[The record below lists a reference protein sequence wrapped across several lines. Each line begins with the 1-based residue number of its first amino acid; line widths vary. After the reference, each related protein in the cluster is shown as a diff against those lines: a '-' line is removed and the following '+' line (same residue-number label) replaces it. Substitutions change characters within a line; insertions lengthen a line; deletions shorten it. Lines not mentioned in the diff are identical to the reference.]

1 MSVDP
6 LLREIESLRL
16 ELAELE
22 ARVAQMTPAGRE
34 QPAEAEAR
42 LRRAAAE

>member
-1 MSVDP
+1 MSADP
-6 LLREIESLRL
+6 LLRDIESLRL

-22 ARVAQMTPAGRE
+22 ARVAQMTEPG
-34 QPAEAEAR
+34 R